1 MFSKSLLSSAYIAFY
16 RISTGIHSIPMG
28 GHGIGQAGEGDDQTS
43 ILERRVVRLG
53 EAGGRGT
60 GQGATAVVPVRDDEP
75 EQSQ

>member
-1 MFSKSLLSSAYIAFY
+1 
-16 RISTGIHSIPMG
+16 MG